1 MEWLDVVQ
9 ATKETDQGKI
19 LSDILF
25 SQQQYQKIGIVG
37 ETGSGKT
44 TLLKS
49 IAGLD
54 QLTSGKIF
62 FRQKRVEGAAEKLIP
77 GHPQIAYLSQN
88 FELRNNYWVHEVLSY
103 ANEMHP
109 SDAKRLYSICKID
122 HLLDRRTDQ
131 LSGGERQRIAL
142 ARLLTTQPALLLLD
156 EPFSNLDP
164 LHKSIMKQ
172 TLADIGNQLQMSFI
186 MVSHDASDLLSW
198 ADEILIMK
206 QGEIL
211 QKGKPEQLYHFP
223 LNEYCGALL
232 GPYDLLANFE
242 IVSGSN
248 PTDNLLWVR
257 PEYFTLIEP
266 HENGFSAI
274 VEKIHFWGAY
284 YLLEVRLNN
293 EIFKILT
300 IENKYNT
307 GDIVKFNFNRDKAW
321 FIDVER

>member
-1 MEWLDVVQ
+1 MEWLEVVQ
-9 ATKETDQGKI
+9 ASKQTDQGKI
-19 LSDILF
+19 LSDIRF

-44 TLLKS
+44 TLLRS

-54 QLTSGKIF
+54 QLTTGNIF
-62 FRQKRVEGAAEKLIP
+62 FQQKRVEGAAEKLIP

-109 SDAKRLYSICKID
+109 SDAQRLYSICKID
-122 HLLDRRTDQ
+122 HLLQRRTDQ

-164 LHKSIMKQ
+164 LHKNIMKQ

-186 MVSHDASDLLSW
+186 LVSHDANDLLSW
-198 ADEILIMK
+198 ADEIIVMK
-206 QGEIL
+206 QGQII
-211 QKGKPEQLYHFP
+211 QKGKPEELYHFP

-232 GPYDLLANFE
+232 GPYDLLANDQ
-242 IVSGSN
+242 IVPEAN
-248 PTDNLLWVR
+248 NTDSLLWLR
-257 PEYFTLIEP
+257 PAYFTLVEP
-266 HENGFSAI
+266 NENGLSAI
-274 VEKIHFWGAY
+274 IEKVHFYGAH
-284 YLLEVRLNN
+284 YLLEVRLDN
-293 EIFKILT
+293 EIFRILS
-300 IENKYNT
+300 IENKYNI
-307 GDIVKFNFNRDKAW
+307 GDTVKFNFNRENAW